1 MRYFILFLLFSVS
14 FAGEAGGGGDPKP
27 VQTTPEVQK
36 ILDARQKEID
46 AAALVYA
53 QATIKSNDK
62 ASKALEAVVKAKT
75 QKGDLEGALAAKG
88 ILDQWK
94 KENQEA
100 SNQILSGETDNDAK
114 IVGRWTVTDKSGK
127 KSEYTFKSGGT
138 FTRWDGDFSWT
149 FDGKVLSL
157 KFNANMV
164 DTVTFDKNQV
174 GSITSAVFGAN
185 SGTFVKVKEGGQ

>member
-1 MRYFILFLLFSVS
+1 MRLFILFLLFSVS
-14 FAGEAGGGGDPKP
+14 FAGEAGGGGDPK

-46 AAALVYA
+46 TAALVYA
-53 QATIKSNDK
+53 QASIKANDK

-75 QKGDLEGALAAKG
+75 QKGDLEGALAAKN

-94 KENQEA
+94 KESQEA
-100 SNQILSGETDNDAK
+100 SNQILSGETDNDSK
-114 IVGRWTVTDKSGK
+114 IIGKWTVTDKSGK
-127 KSEYTFKSGGT
+127 KAEYTFKSGGT
-138 FTRWDGDFSWT
+138 FTRWDGDFTWT

-157 KFNANMV
+157 KFSTSMV